1 MHYKIEKSGCVEH
14 KGLCQVRADFYYDE
28 KYKEYALTPVKIYP
42 DEGYPGKVD
51 ELGTPVDVKD
61 YQAWED
67 SLQVEMLHL
76 PFHTHFIYFE
86 PTHTDEEILYCFE
99 IAKQWLKNNQKMKNV
114 KPVFSKFPI
123 SGATA
128 LCETRISEIKT
139 KDFSAVKNAD
149 KYSVK

>member
-28 KYKEYALTPVKIYP
+28 KDKEYTLAPVKIWP
-42 DEGYPGKVD
+42 KEGYPGKVD
-51 ELGTPVDVKD
+51 ELGSPIDEVDFQK
-61 YQAWED
+61 WED
-67 SLQVEMLHL
+67 SLPVEMLHL

-86 PTHTDEEILYCFE
+86 PKHTDEEILYCFE

-114 KPVFSKFPI
+114 KPIWKEASK
-123 SGATA
+123 AVA
-128 LCETRISEIKT
+128 VNRIEEIKT